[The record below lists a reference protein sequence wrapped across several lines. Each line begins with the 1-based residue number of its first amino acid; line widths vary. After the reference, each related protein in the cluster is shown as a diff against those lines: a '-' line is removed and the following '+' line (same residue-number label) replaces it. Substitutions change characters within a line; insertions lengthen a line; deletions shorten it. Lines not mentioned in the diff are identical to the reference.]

1 MGKMVATFAP
11 QMSASRVKAL
21 INASVLLLCMSI
33 PGHGFQGDVATR
45 VTRALDLMSHQPKAA
60 RRELQRIGAPAFPH
74 ILRAI
79 REDDGLG
86 PIKKA
91 FLVDVIG
98 KSRTKEAASALTE
111 LLSYS
116 DPFVRGLAVSHVGKR
131 RYKPAIPYLVK
142 LLDDKNVFVTN
153 MQTDPDRNEPVLVRD
168 NAMEA
173 LQAITGRAIDAR
185 ATQDERAKAW
195 LHWWEKQQRP
205 K

>member
-1 MGKMVATFAP
+1 MVATFAP
-11 QMSASRVKAL
+11 QMSASSIRAL
-21 INASVLLLCMSI
+21 INSSVILLCVGI
-33 PGHGFQGDVATR
+33 PAHGFQGEIATR
-45 VTRALDLMSHQPKAA
+45 VTRAIDLMSHQPKAA
-60 RRELQRIGAPAFPH
+60 RREFERMGAPAFPH

-79 REDDGLG
+79 RDDNGLG

-111 LLSYS
+111 MLSYS
-116 DPFVRGLAVSHVGKR
+116 DAFVRGLAVSHLGKR
-131 RYKPAIPYLVK
+131 RYRPAIPYLVK
-142 LLDDKNVFVTN
+142 LLDDRNVFVTN

-173 LQAITGRAIDAR
+173 LQAITGKTMDAG
-185 ATQDERAKAW
+185 ATQDERAQAW
-195 LHWWEKQQRP
+195 VRWWEKQQRA